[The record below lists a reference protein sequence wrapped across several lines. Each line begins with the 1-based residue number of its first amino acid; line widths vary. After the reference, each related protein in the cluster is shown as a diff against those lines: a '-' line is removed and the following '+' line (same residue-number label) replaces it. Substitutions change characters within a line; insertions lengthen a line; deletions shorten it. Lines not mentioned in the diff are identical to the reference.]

1 MSIKKNIK
9 NKAGRKLF
17 DGKNEKDVIQK
28 LESVWALGGTDAE
41 AAFYADI
48 SKAALSEYLTK
59 HPDISERKEAL
70 KNNPILLARK
80 SVIDGIKIDPDLALK
95 YLERKCKDEFS
106 TKVITDNKNTNT
118 NTDTEV
124 SLILKKL
131 NINDIRDIFRKK

>member
-17 DGKNEKDVIQK
+17 DGKNETDVIQK

-80 SVIDGIKIDPDLALK
+80 SVLDGIKIDPDLALK

>member
-17 DGKNEKDVIQK
+17 DGKNEKDVIRK
-28 LESVWALGGTDAE
+28 LENVWGLGGTDAE

>member
-1 MSIKKNIK
+1 MRKKPK

-17 DGKNEKDVIQK
+17 DGKNETDVIQK

-80 SVIDGIKIDPDLALK
+80 SVLDGIKIDPDLALK